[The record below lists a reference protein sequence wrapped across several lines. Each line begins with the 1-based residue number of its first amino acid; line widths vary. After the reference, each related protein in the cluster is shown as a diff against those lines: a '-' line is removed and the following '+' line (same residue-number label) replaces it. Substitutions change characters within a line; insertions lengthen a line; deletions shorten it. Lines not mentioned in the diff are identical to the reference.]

1 MVEETETNVTVGDK
15 TGTDAPE
22 GASTLLSATG
32 GASIPSVTDPATDPV
47 TVPETVQPTPQE
59 ELLEMALSG
68 RRYSAS
74 RIHRA
79 LTRAGID
86 VSQDQLDLLFLYAG
100 AQKDFDPETAIDP
113 VTLLNYVADTL
124 LTHPA
129 LAGFVPD
136 STRAQVAEARGQLLS
151 GVEMLRG
158 SEYSAA
164 VVLSGYE
171 PESDSTFTFVRRVR
185 NAADGSLAQK
195 HYWVGESQ
203 MYKELKDGFPRE
215 LLLLTILTVLSIFLI
230 VAITFRSVLIPIP
243 LVMTVLA
250 GVWANVWASGLGGN
264 TMYYLSYLIIQGI
277 LMGATIDYSIL
288 YTSYFLRARK
298 AGAGTPL
305 ALEEAYKGA
314 SHSILTSGLILVL
327 VPWVMSVTMADKMI
341 ASILSSLA
349 IGAFAVL
356 LMILVLLPG
365 VLAAFSPD
373 RRNP

>member
-1 MVEETETNVTVGDK
+1 MD
-15 TGTDAPE
+15 
-22 GASTLLSATG
+22 
-32 GASIPSVTDPATDPV
+32 
-47 TVPETVQPTPQE
+47 
-59 ELLEMALSG
+59 MALSG
-68 RRYSAS
+68 RRYSAD
-74 RIHRA
+74 RIHRV
-79 LTRAGID
+79 LTRAGIA
-86 VSQDQLDLLFLYAG
+86 VSQDQLELLFLYAG
-100 AQKDFDPETAIDP
+100 ARRDFDPATALDP
-113 VTLLNYVADTL
+113 VTLINYVADTL
-124 LTHPA
+124 LTLPA
-129 LAGFVPD
+129 LSGFVTD
-136 STRAQVAEARGQLLS
+136 SVRTQVTQAREQLLS

-158 SEYSAA
+158 RDYSAA
-164 VVLSGYE
+164 VVLSSYDAE
-171 PESDSTFTFVRRVR
+171 ADSTFAFVQRVR
-185 NAADGSLAQK
+185 TLADDGLSLQ

-203 MYKELKDGFPRE
+203 MYKELKDGFPRD
-215 LLLLTILTVLSIFLI
+215 LLLLTLLTVLSIFLI
-230 VAITFRSVLIPIP
+230 VALTFRSVLIPIP

-298 AGAGTPL
+298 AGANTAL

-327 VPWVMSVTMADKMI
+327 VPWVMSVTMSDKMI
-341 ASILSSLA
+341 AAILSSLGV
-349 IGAFAVL
+349 GAFAVL